1 MNMFLRKSHHMD
13 PYFVYLLRMI
23 SLCLSG
29 KKKWRFC
36 LSNMD
41 VIRAPFKHINWIY
54 TILSVYF
61 YISLSKKNIGSRKIY
76 MYNFLKFFGVLD
88 WHAPTQTCLNEGAS
102 WAGVG
107 TLGLAIIKPKGC
119 WVWYICQTQVL
130 LSLTLVSDAKPSGLV
145 GCAARPTRQT

>member
-1 MNMFLRKSHHMD
+1 MFLRKSHHMD

-102 WAGVG
+102 WAGVA
-107 TLGLAIIKPKGC
+107 TCHAQARWVKP
-119 WVWYICQTQVL
+119 
-130 LSLTLVSDAKPSGLV
+130 LSSLKVAGIDIFV
-145 GCAARPTRQT
+145 RPKYY